1 MRLALI
7 AFMVATST
15 IAVED
20 ELLQSAAAVFAHAV
34 ETPAAA
40 IPAAVLMRAS
50 AIAVV
55 PQAVK
60 DGSRYYG
67 KGVMSA
73 RGASPDDWSAPAVI
87 AFEGAIPLDLDH
99 GEADFII
106 IAQTPRGV
114 DHLLDARL
122 GSAFSRAIAPGGIG
136 HNSLTRIDADLIAYI
151 HIDRYFAGVTI
162 DGWAVDD
169 LPASNEAL
177 YGRPYSADDIVRG
190 AGFFRVPHGGRIWR
204 DVLTRYFREMS

>member
-7 AFMVATST
+7 ALMVATST

-20 ELLQSAAAVFAHAV
+20 ELLQNAAAVFAHAV
-34 ETPAAA
+34 DTPAAA

-73 RGASPDDWSAPAVI
+73 R
-87 AFEGAIPLDLDH
+87 
-99 GEADFII
+99 DFII
-106 IAQTPRGV
+106 IAQTRRGV
-114 DHLLDARL
+114 DHLLDDRL
-122 GSAFSRAIAPGGIG
+122 GSTLSRAIAPGGIG
-136 HNSLTRIDADLIAYI
+136 HSALTRIDADLIGYI

-190 AGFFRVPHGGRIWR
+190 AGFFRLPHGARIWR
-204 DVLTRYFREMS
+204 DVLARYFREMS